1 MEIEL
6 VRESWGENEQKVI
19 GGLIFMLVLMVRSG

>member
-6 VRESWGENEQKVI
+6 VRESWGENEKKVI